1 VSQEKSRAEYRAR
14 LAAAREMIGQE
25 RLTEARRALDALK
38 ADESLMAGD
47 MLGQHT
53 VLGLPRR
60 LHSAYLKLA
69 KVECDPVA
77 RVGLQH
83 ALVPDPALL
92 KPFGRFSLAETR
104 RMTEL
109 ARTPVPRV
117 LHQIWIGTLD
127 APPSTARWAQ
137 HAEKTG
143 FEYRLWREADLEA
156 LGILNHPSYREM
168 LAGGDYPGA
177 VDVARYLV
185 LQAFGGV
192 YIDCDWYP
200 VRDDLGLADLLPL
213 LGLTALAEAT
223 PRETGRGS
231 LLFTNSLIAAPP
243 GHPVFQRLLEVM
255 PQVMAVLPDAPA
267 WWSTGPLILTILFRS
282 TSVWIPD
289 AGLVAAEL
297 PRRAPFADVEA
308 ACRTATESGHGLLLG
323 WKSW

>member
-1 VSQEKSRAEYRAR
+1 
-14 LAAAREMIGQE
+14 
-25 RLTEARRALDALK
+25 
-38 ADESLMAGD
+38 
-47 MLGQHT
+47 
-53 VLGLPRR
+53 
-60 LHSAYLKLA
+60 
-69 KVECDPVA
+69 
-77 RVGLQH
+77 
-83 ALVPDPALL
+83 
-92 KPFGRFSLAETR
+92 
-104 RMTEL
+104 
-109 ARTPVPRV
+109 
-117 LHQIWIGTLD
+117 
-127 APPSTARWAQ
+127 
-137 HAEKTG
+137 
-143 FEYRLWREADLEA
+143 
-156 LGILNHPSYREM
+156 M

-255 PQVMAVLPDAPA
+255 PQVMAVLPGAPA
-267 WWSTGPLILTILFRS
+267 WWSTGPLILTVLLRS
-282 TSVWIPD
+282 TSVWVPD

-297 PRRAPFADVEA
+297 PRRAPFADVET
-308 ACRTATESGHGLLLG
+308 ACRTATEGGHGLLLG